1 VRQAFF
7 LMETRTAGGESDRG
21 SGFLPEHGEE
31 EGELIA
37 GAVLGAGAGARLA
50 LLVGMPLL
58 ETTKSETCVKA
69 SFHEFLQA
77 AMKGDGVLAFFL
89 AWVHDDGDTQRTG
102 VGIQAA
108 ILDFPFFIETPGG
121 LAGNAKAG
129 VIQRPKKAPAGSKNG
144 SRGDGRCGQVLDVLQ
159 AENGGSGV
167 KRAESVESSG
177 ITHEKTTTW
186 TRISFGLVDQRGC
199 GIDAGSPR
207 TFCGDSTGEDALTA
221 AEVEVGFVFEGIQE
235 FKRAGDDDLLIE
247 V

>member
-1 VRQAFF
+1 
-7 LMETRTAGGESDRG
+7 M
-21 SGFLPEHGEE
+21 
-31 EGELIA
+31 
-37 GAVLGAGAGARLA
+37 
-50 LLVGMPLL
+50 
-58 ETTKSETCVKA
+58 
-69 SFHEFLQA
+69 
-77 AMKGDGVLAFFL
+77 LAFFL
-89 AWVHDDGDTQRTG
+89 PWVHDDGDAQRTG
-102 VGIQAA
+102 VGIQTA

-121 LAGNAKAG
+121 LPGNAKAG
-129 VIQRPKKAPAGSKNG
+129 MIQRPKKTSAGSENG
-144 SRGDGRCGQVLDVLQ
+144 SRGGGDGREVLDVLQ

-167 KRAESVESSG
+167 ERAESVESSG